1 MKMRVRRRKQATA
14 SYKSRV
20 FAPPVWVM
28 DFSMAADVIGEFRR
42 AVDAL
47 GSLSLAFAEIAR
59 GHPPEAICRRRGA
72 RGGLS

>member
-1 MKMRVRRRKQATA
+1 MKMRMHRRKQAAA
-14 SYKSRV
+14 SFKRRP
-20 FAPPVWVM
+20 FTPVWAM
-28 DFSMAADVIGEFRR
+28 DFSMAADAIGEFRR
-42 AVDAL
+42 VVDAL